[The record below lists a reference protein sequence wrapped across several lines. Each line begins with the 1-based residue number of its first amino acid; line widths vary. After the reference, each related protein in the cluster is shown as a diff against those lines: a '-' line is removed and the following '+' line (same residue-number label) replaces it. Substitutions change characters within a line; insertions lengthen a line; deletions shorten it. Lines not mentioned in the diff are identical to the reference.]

1 MNDSNYDAISYRF
14 WDIGTQ
20 TRDPHPHSYLVPPKF
35 KCQTYHDETR
45 SVELHFSEDRMILR
59 LIAFPQ

>member
-1 MNDSNYDAISYRF
+1 MTLSLTVSEILGRKRVN
-14 WDIGTQ
+14 
-20 TRDPHPHSYLVPPKF
+20 PPLVFNSPKRGNLLEF